1 MCIGWTQYTISIAD
15 NIKDIL
21 KTFNSNFR
29 HSAQLENV
37 GPFQYYT
44 DWLEYTYTVC
54 KIHIHNLQRAKTRVQ
69 ENLL

>member
-21 KTFNSNFR
+21 KTFDSNFR

-37 GPFQYYT
+37 GPVPILHRLVRIYS
-44 DWLEYTYTVC
+44 TYTVC
-54 KIHIHNLQRAKTRVQ
+54 KIHIHNLQRAKKKFT
-69 ENLL
+69 